1 MIHTVIVSPNVQVV
15 SAGSPVPGG
24 TSNIRVSAAER
35 SSSSTLALS
44 AGGVK
49 VSNNAI
55 LTHMSAATLQGQPMS
70 VAVRTPTQSPVRI
83 QTSSSLQTQQT
94 TQVQQQQGQQGQT
107 QQQAQQQGGNG

>member
-1 MIHTVIVSPNVQVV
+1 MIVSPNVQVV
-15 SAGSPVPGG
+15 SNGSTVPVG
-24 TSNIRVSAAER
+24 SSSIRVSAAER
-35 SSSSTLALS
+35 SSSSALALP
-44 AGGVK
+44 AGAVK
-49 VSNNAI
+49 VTNPTI

-83 QTSSSLQTQQT
+83 QTTSSLQTQQT